1 MSNCKQKRSLAR
13 HFLGEH
19 PPQKDSGPLGITPP
33 QRAIESTHQDSS
45 SRHPRPL
52 RVIRR
57 GIPFN
62 RARRYL

>member
-1 MSNCKQKRSLAR
+1 MSNYREKSSLTG
-13 HFLGEH
+13 HFLGGH

-33 QRAIESTHQDSS
+33 QRAIECTHQDSS

-52 RVIRR
+52 QVNRR

-62 RARRYL
+62 RVRRYL